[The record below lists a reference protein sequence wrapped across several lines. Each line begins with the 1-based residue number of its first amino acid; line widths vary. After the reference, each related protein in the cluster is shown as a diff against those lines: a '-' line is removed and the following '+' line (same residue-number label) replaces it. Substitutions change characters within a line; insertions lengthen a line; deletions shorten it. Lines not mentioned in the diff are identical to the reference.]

1 MLRRTYDRLGCFEY
15 FEGNDKCILIKEQL
29 KTKVREVYLTSES
42 AGELALSISPA
53 HTGLLIGR
61 LGKRLILSLQ
71 GAEIIYQVGRK
82 LPFVTV
88 NDTGEKLVLYGR
100 DVFGQ
105 SITDASPNIR
115 ANQNL
120 VILNSERETL
130 AIGVAKVPTQ
140 HIFKE
145 GSVTVINLLDIGY
158 YLRFQAKKKS

>member
-88 NDTGEKLVLYGR
+88 NDTGEKLIYMGEMYLDSR
-100 DVFGQ
+100 LPMQ
-105 SITDASPNIR
+105 
-115 ANQNL
+115 
-120 VILNSERETL
+120 
-130 AIGVAKVPTQ
+130 VPTSEPTK
-140 HIFKE
+140 I
-145 GSVTVINLLDIGY
+145 
-158 YLRFQAKKKS
+158 